1 MELLI
6 KESHLKFD
14 NGILISVAVVWE
26 QFGEVR
32 ASYSDLKRKSGFHH
46 LKEYDVFPTLK
57 LLQEVASGGRKL
69 TDKEK
74 KQYFPTH
81 KIQGNE

>member
-1 MELLI
+1 MSLLI

-32 ASYSDLKRKSGFHH
+32 ASYSDTK
-46 LKEYDVFPTLK
+46 PTAGYYSIEDYHIPTMSLF
-57 LLQEVASGGRKL
+57 QNVASGGRKL

-81 KIQGNE
+81 KIE